1 MVTFDCDYLLG
12 VFKQHGPA
20 EMNEKIG
27 QLAPGIAGIT
37 NASLSDYIVGVCKH
51 VGIPGVKE
59 LKDRPKCT
67 TLPPPDPNNS
77 SHGHS
82 VASILGLGKSM
93 CLSRLALSTSKALN
107 YVYPY

>member
-1 MVTFDCDYLLG
+1 MATFDCDYLLG

-27 QLAPGIAGIT
+27 QLAPGIAGIK
-37 NASLSDYIVGVCKH
+37 NASLWDYIVGVCKH

-82 VASILGLGKSM
+82 VASILGLGK
-93 CLSRLALSTSKALN
+93 
-107 YVYPY
+107 